1 MASSNHAKNVERLRI
16 GQVSRQTDV
25 AVGALRYY
33 EKLGLL
39 KAIRG
44 ENGYRYYPHSAV
56 QQVHFIK
63 KAQSL
68 GFSLE
73 DVRQILTVHHQGNI
87 PCNLVQS
94 LLQEK
99 IEQLE
104 TQIQEMQLFKNG
116 LIQYQN
122 RWASSQPRPKPG
134 DICPLI
140 ETVPL
145 NSPIS
150 KS

>member
-1 MASSNHAKNVERLRI
+1 MGISHPKTADKLRI
-16 GQVSRQTDV
+16 GQISERTNV
-25 AVGALRYY
+25 AIGALRYY

-39 KAIRG
+39 TAMRG
-44 ENGYRYYPHSAV
+44 HNGYRYYRPSAV

-68 GFSLE
+68 GFTLE
-73 DVRQILTVHHQGNI
+73 DIRQILTVHQQGNV

-99 IEQLE
+99 IEQLDA
-104 TQIQEMQLFKNG
+104 QIQEMQSFKRS
-116 LIQYQN
+116 LIQYRN
-122 RWASSQPRPKPG
+122 SWASSQPRPESG

-140 ETVPL
+140 ETVSL
-145 NSPIS
+145 SEA
-150 KS
+150 